1 MVGRITDTEG
11 VMIHCYLCGEN
22 INFRGDIMNRRI
34 SCPRCTGSIS
44 MRLTYERC
52 LRILGRDA
60 VKDVLARAFDKE
72 CDLYE

>member
-22 INFRGDIMNRRI
+22 INFRGDITYRRI
-34 SCPRCTGSIS
+34 SCPRCHGSIS

-52 LRILGRDA
+52 LRILGK
-60 VKDVLARAFDKE
+60 KDIKDILERAFDKE
-72 CDLYE
+72 MDLYD